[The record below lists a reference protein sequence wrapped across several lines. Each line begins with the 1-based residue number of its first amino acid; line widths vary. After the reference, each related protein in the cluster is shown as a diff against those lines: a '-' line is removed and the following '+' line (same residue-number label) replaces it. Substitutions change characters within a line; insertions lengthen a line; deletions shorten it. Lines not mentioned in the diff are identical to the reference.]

1 MKRVRSGMRMPMI
14 SMGVRRDRWSSGRP
28 AARSAVGALSLP
40 AAGPKCI
47 GSCNPG
53 TGCGSSACECVC
65 NSITGAC
72 NCLG

>member
-1 MKRVRSGMRMPMI
+1 
-14 SMGVRRDRWSSGRP
+14 
-28 AARSAVGALSLP
+28 LSLP